1 MPDVMACDSEL
12 RPFEHPIHHT
22 LMKLDSP
29 GIKNY
34 RALRAVEIPFSR
46 FGCRT
51 GAKKPEFEF
60 ILGSIFETA

>member
-1 MPDVMACDSEL
+1 
-12 RPFEHPIHHT
+12 
-22 LMKLDSP
+22 MKLDSP

-46 FGCRT
+46 FGCLT
-51 GAKKPEFEF
+51 GAKKPEFEL